1 MVYNINVK
9 NFLHIWNKYQIISQK
24 NRKECVI
31 MKKLAKY
38 LRPYAR
44 ESILSPT
51 FKVLEVIFDLLV
63 PIVIAKMIDSG
74 AANNDKG
81 YIVWCFVILI
91 AMAAIGLSCTVLA
104 QFFAAKASV
113 GFSANLRQAVFDHI
127 QSLSFTELD
136 TLGTDTLINRLT
148 DDVNQVQN
156 GVNMTLRLL
165 IRSPLIVFGS
175 MIMAFT
181 INVKCALVFAVT
193 IPILFVVVYLIMII
207 SIPLF
212 GKVQEGLDRV
222 TALTRE
228 NLTGVRVIRAFCRE
242 EHSVDEFERSNRG
255 LTALNEFVGRVSAL
269 LNPLTYV
276 LINLAAVFLIHR
288 CGLQI
293 NLGKMQQG
301 EAVALYNYMLQ
312 MIVELIKLASLIIT
326 INKALACAKRVS
338 AVLDVKT
345 SMEYPSESAISSEQ
359 SEYAVSFK
367 NVTFSYKGAGA
378 PSLYNI
384 SFDAKKGQTVGIIG
398 GTGSGKSTL
407 VNLITRFYDAND
419 GEIEIDGKNIKDYTK
434 KALCDK
440 IGIVQQKSLLFKGS
454 VRDNLKIGNE
464 NATDDELWAALATA
478 QAKEVIESKP
488 GKLDYE
494 LEQNGANLSGGQK
507 QRLSI
512 ARTLVKKPEILIL
525 DDSSSALD
533 FATDAAL
540 RGAIKKLDGDIVTFI
555 VSQRIAGIRHADM
568 ILVLDNG
575 RLCDKGSHD
584 QLIKSS
590 ETYKE
595 IYYSQF
601 PEEKPSDN

>member
-1 MVYNINVK
+1 MK
-9 NFLHIWNKYQIISQK
+9 NL
-24 NRKECVI
+24 
-31 MKKLAKY
+31 LKY
-38 LRPYAR
+38 LRPCAK
-44 ESILSPT
+44 ESILSPS
-51 FKVLEVIFDLLV
+51 FKLLEVIFDLLV
-63 PIVIAKMIDSG
+63 PIVIAKMIDLG
-74 AANNDKG
+74 AVNNDKG
-81 YIVWCFVILI
+81 YIVRCFALLV
-91 AMAAIGLSCTVLA
+91 AMAATGLCCTVLA

-113 GFSANLRQAVFDHI
+113 GFSARLRQAVFDHI
-127 QSLSFTELD
+127 QGLSFTELD
-136 TLGTDTLINRLT
+136 SLGTDTIINRLT

-181 INVKCALVFAVT
+181 VNIKCALVFAVT
-193 IPILFVVVYLIMII
+193 IPVLFVVIYLIMII

-212 GKVQEGLDRV
+212 TRVQEGLDKV

-242 EHSVDEFERSNRG
+242 KDSADEFERSNRE
-255 LTALNEFVGRVSAL
+255 LTALNEFVGRVSAM

-276 LINLAAVFLIHR
+276 LINLAAVFLINS
-288 CGLQI
+288 CGVQI

-312 MIVELIKLASLIIT
+312 MIVELIKLAALIIT

-345 SMEYPSESAISSEQ
+345 SMEYPAESVKLPEHTDC
-359 SEYAVSFK
+359 AVSFK
-367 NVTFSYKGAGA
+367 NVTFTYNGAGS

-384 SFDAKKGQTVGIIG
+384 SFDAKKGQTIGIIG
-398 GTGSGKSTL
+398 GTGSGKTTL
-407 VNLITRFYDAND
+407 VSLIARFYDAT
-419 GEIEIDGKNIKDYTK
+419 GGKILIDGASIKSYTQ

-440 IGIVQQKSLLFKGS
+440 IGIVQQKSLFFRGS
-454 VRDNLKIGNE
+454 VRDNLKMGNE
-464 NATDDELWAALATA
+464 NAADDELWDALATA
-478 QAKEVIESKP
+478 QAKEVIEAKP
-488 GKLDYE
+488 GGLDYQ
-494 LEQNGANLSGGQK
+494 LEQNAANLSGGQK

-540 RGAIKKLDGDIVTFI
+540 RSALKRLDGDIVTFI
-555 VSQRIAGIRHADM
+555 ISQRISGIRHADL

-575 RLCDKGSHD
+575 RLCAKGTHD
-584 QLIKSS
+584 ELIKLS
-590 ETYKE
+590 ETYRE

-601 PEEKPSDN
+601 PEEKPAKN